1 MGPPLNNPSLIETSM
16 IAKLLFRL
24 LGTCLFF
31 LLTACAS
38 SLYRQ
43 PVQVPPEVFNSA
55 PPTEAQVLWAQ
66 AEQTAA
72 TGDLMQAI
80 GIWEK
85 IAKAYANNA
94 IAPKSLSRIG
104 RLYLSKDHPDTALRY
119 FDAIINQFP
128 QWQDTA
134 FAQLD
139 RVEALWG
146 SGSKR
151 SALNEAGK
159 LWESPL
165 PDPQFRVRL
174 SAFLARATA
183 AEGEL
188 PNALNW
194 LDTGFAKA
202 QTEDQKSLL
211 NRSALAIFEAISEA
225 TAGKLAATAITPYL
239 RPYLDYRLAQ
249 LQLEQ
254 DHQDA
259 ARDQFLKILT
269 DYPDHPIGA
278 SIRDLLNQGRVTAQL
293 PSHLDR
299 IGCILPLT
307 GSHAEFGRQVLR
319 GLALA
324 AEDWNEANPTSP
336 VTLIVKDSR
345 AQPSQA
351 AAAFQSLAEDH
362 GVLAIV
368 GPLSAKCTS
377 ALTADTSKYGI
388 PMLSFTQQEAV
399 EARSPF
405 VFHLLLDNREM
416 VDHLLRYCRE
426 QLGATRFAVLHP
438 NDRYGNRLAKVFAG
452 AATAGNVNLVANVA
466 YQPGTTDFKQAIG
479 DLLKQASDNPYSR
492 DNKSAVEVLFIPD
505 QPQTV
510 ALIAP
515 QLPYYNIVSPTL
527 LGTNLWDDPSLVTIG
542 GVYLENAVFATA
554 LPLTDSTQGIA
565 RFREQFRE
573 AYGTAPHYLE
583 AQAYDALTVVL
594 RARNHGGSDRLM
606 LQNNLLRLS
615 GSGNLTGVTAFRS
628 DGTVQRDYLI
638 YKIQN
643 GTPVQV
649 SP

>member
-1 MGPPLNNPSLIETSM
+1 MEPPLANQSLIETSM
-16 IAKLLFRL
+16 IAKLLLRL
-24 LGTCLFF
+24 LGTGL
-31 LLTACAS
+31 LLVLTACAS

-55 PPTEAQVLWAQ
+55 PPTEAQALWAQ
-66 AEQTAA
+66 AEKTAA
-72 TGDLMQAI
+72 AGDLMQAI

-85 IAKAYANNA
+85 IANSYPNNA

-104 RLYLSKDHPDTALRY
+104 RLYLSKDRPDTALRY
-119 FDAIINQFP
+119 FNAIIDQFP
-128 QWQDTA
+128 QWQGTA
-134 FAQLD
+134 FAQVD

-151 SALNEAGK
+151 NALNEAGK
-159 LWESPL
+159 LWESPF
-165 PDPQFRVRL
+165 PDPEFRVRL
-174 SAFLARATA
+174 SAFLARSTA

-211 NRSALAIFEAISEA
+211 NRSALTILAAMNEA
-225 TAGKLAATAITPYL
+225 TARKLAATAIAPSV

-249 LQLEQ
+249 IQLEQ
-254 DHQDA
+254 GHQDA
-259 ARDQFLKILT
+259 ARDQFLKVLAS
-269 DYPDHPIGA
+269 YPDHPITA
-278 SIRDLLNQGRVTAQL
+278 SIRDLLNQGRVTTQL
-293 PSHLDR
+293 KSNSDR

-307 GSHAEFGRQVLR
+307 GSYAEFGRQVLR

-324 AEDWNEANPTSP
+324 VENWNTANPSSP

-345 AQPSQA
+345 AQPDQA
-351 AAAFQSLAEDH
+351 AAAFRSLAADH

-368 GPLSAKCTS
+368 GPLSAKCTN
-377 ALTADTSKYGI
+377 AVTADTSKYGV

-405 VFHLLLDNREM
+405 VFHLLIDNREM
-416 VDHLLRYCRE
+416 VDRLLRYCRE

-438 NDRYGNRLAKVFAG
+438 NDRYGNRLAKVFSS

-515 QLPYYNIVSPTL
+515 QLPYYNIISPTL
-527 LGTNLWDDPSLVTIG
+527 LGTNLWDDPSLLTSG

-565 RFREQFRE
+565 RFREQFRD
-573 AYGTAPHYLE
+573 AYGAAPHYLE
-583 AQAYDALTVVL
+583 AQAYDALTL
-594 RARNHGGSDRLM
+594 LLTARDRGGNDRAT
-606 LQNNLLRLS
+606 LQNNLLHLS
-615 GSGNLTGVTAFRS
+615 GSGNLTGVTAFRP

-643 GTPVQV
+643 GVPVQV